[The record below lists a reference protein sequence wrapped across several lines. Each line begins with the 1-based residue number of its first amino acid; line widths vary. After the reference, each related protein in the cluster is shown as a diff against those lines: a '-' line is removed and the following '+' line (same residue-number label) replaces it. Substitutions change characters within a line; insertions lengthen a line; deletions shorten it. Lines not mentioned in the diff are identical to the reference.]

1 MRCTNF
7 RQKEAGRGE
16 FTIMIKIRLGRQEQL
31 LKSPRQDDRVNGR
44 ASEEVEVL
52 AKNPTFW

>member
-1 MRCTNF
+1 
-7 RQKEAGRGE
+7 
-16 FTIMIKIRLGRQEQL
+16 MIKIRLGRQEQL